1 MINPISKNHTNTI
14 GLCEAKM
21 PDSEYIGK
29 FDIDVLIEWSNKVAY
44 NHGHQQVYLYC
55 HKSENPATSAK
66 SLAASDEYDGDMFTI
81 AVGCEDKE
89 DIEECKEKIK
99 C

>member
-1 MINPISKNHTNTI
+1 MINPIHTNHTNTI

-29 FDIDVLIEWSNKVAY
+29 FDIDVIIEWANRVAY

-66 SLAASDEYDGDMFTI
+66 ALAASDVYDDEVFTVC
-81 AVGCEDKE
+81 VGCEDKE
-89 DIEECKEKIK
+89 DIEEYKEKIK